1 MNTSFLQD
9 TRSWILFPKK
19 VEYQVS
25 EDGIHYTDL
34 GSIENGVAADDY
46 NLQILTFYN
55 TNANKISVRFIKIK
69 ATNFGKLPDWHQG
82 KGGDAFIFIDEI
94 EVR

>member
-1 MNTSFLQD
+1 
-9 TRSWILFPKK
+9 
-19 VEYQVS
+19 VS
-25 EDGIHYTDL
+25 EDGIHYSDL
-34 GSIENGVAADDY
+34 GTIENGVAADDY
-46 NLQILTFYN
+46 NLQMRTFFN
-55 TNANKISVRFIKIK
+55 TNTKKLKVRYLKIK